1 MAIGGLDV
9 GSTGSKITVFSEDGQ
24 LLHQAYRNYPVSRE
38 MNAHE
43 INAGDIW
50 EAVCQLLSGA
60 AEAIPDL
67 QAVGISTFG
76 ESFVLLDEHEKIL
89 LPTMMYT
96 DPRGNDEANEL
107 VEQFG
112 MLTMQNIT
120 GVNPHSMYGLPKL
133 MWVKRNHPE
142 VWAKVKSVLEIQ
154 DFLVFKLT
162 GKRLVDH
169 SLATRMMAFDIHKLS
184 WSHELL
190 NFAGVPV
197 EWLSTPVPTG
207 TDAGTLKPEIAQ
219 MLGLPAELH
228 IVACCQ
234 DQIAAA
240 VGAGVL
246 QPGQATDGTGTV
258 ECITPIFTHIPENG
272 GLQRNNYAIVPFLQ
286 PGTFCCYAFTYTG
299 GALIDWF
306 IDQLAGSAKQPAS
319 DNGNSIFDQL
329 EANCPDQPTGILVLP
344 HFAGAA
350 TPYMDTGAKGAFV
363 GMTLGTTTAT
373 LYRAVQ
379 EGIAF
384 EMALNL
390 RLLKQTGIPIEK
402 LHATGGCAKSA
413 RWLQMKAD
421 IFNVPI
427 MRMGVNEAGTIGG
440 IILTGVAMGVYRS
453 LEEAVMILVRPLETF
468 HPHSEMHAAYLPYF
482 ERYQRLYD
490 AIRPLV

>member
-1 MAIGGLDV
+1 MAIAGLDI

-38 MNAHE
+38 LNAHE
-43 INAGDIW
+43 IHAGDIW
-50 EAVCQLLSGA
+50 EAVCDLLSGA
-60 AEAIPDL
+60 AEQIPAL

-76 ESFVLLDEHEKIL
+76 ESFVLLDENEQIL

-96 DPRGNDEANEL
+96 DPRGGSEANEL
-107 VEQFG
+107 VEHFG
-112 MLTMQNIT
+112 MLTMQSIT
-120 GVNPHSMYGLPKL
+120 GVNPHAMYGLPKL
-133 MWVKRNHPE
+133 MWVKKHHPQI
-142 VWAKVKSVLEIQ
+142 WAKVRYVLEVQ

-162 GKRLVDH
+162 GNRLVDH

-184 WSHELL
+184 WSRDLL
-190 NFAGVPV
+190 NFAGVPL

-207 TDAGTLKPEIAQ
+207 TDAGAVKPDMARL
-219 MLGLPAELH
+219 LGLPAELH

-272 GLQRNNYAIVPFLQ
+272 GLQRNNYAIVPFLK

-299 GALIDWF
+299 GALVNWF
-306 IDQLAGSAKQPAS
+306 IDNLAGQVKQKAL
-319 DNGNSIFDQL
+319 DNKRSIFDQL
-329 EANCPDQPTGILVLP
+329 EFESADQPTGILVLP
-344 HFAGAA
+344 YFAGAA
-350 TPYMDTGAKGAFV
+350 TPYMDSGAKGAFV
-363 GMTLGTTTAT
+363 GMTLATTTAD

-379 EGIAF
+379 EGIAY

-390 RLLKQTGIPIEK
+390 GLLKQTGMPIEK

-421 IFNVPI
+421 IFNVPV
-427 MRMGVNEAGTIGG
+427 MRMGVDEAGTVGG
-440 IILTGVAMGVYRS
+440 IILTGVAMGIYAN
-453 LEEAVMILVRPLETF
+453 LEEAVRVLVRPLETF
-468 HPHSEMHAAYLPYF
+468 HPRPEMHAAYLPFF
-482 ERYQRLYD
+482 EQYKRLYD
-490 AIRPLV
+490 AVRPLV